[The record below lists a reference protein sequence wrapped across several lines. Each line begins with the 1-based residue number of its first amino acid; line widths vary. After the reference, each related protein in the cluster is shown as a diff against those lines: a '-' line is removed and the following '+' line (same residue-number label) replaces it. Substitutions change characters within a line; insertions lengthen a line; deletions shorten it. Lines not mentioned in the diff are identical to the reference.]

1 MKIGTPRTMRLVGIA
16 SPKILLLLALPLAGG
31 NRLQAQSLYNEG
43 TYRSLAGDNKA
54 IRPGDVITVQVIENA
69 SATARAD
76 TTTQR
81 NNNLGADV
89 LLTPSGRQRGLTVGV
104 GGNFDGGGTTER
116 ASRLLA
122 MLTVTVREVLPNG
135 DLKVSGEQILTVNNE
150 KHKVTL
156 EGRVRQQ
163 DVSSDNVVL
172 SSRLADAQINYV
184 GDGDL
189 SDRQKRAFWRRVAD
203 WLGL

>member
-1 MKIGTPRTMRLVGIA
+1 
-16 SPKILLLLALPLAGG
+16 
-31 NRLQAQSLYNEG
+31 
-43 TYRSLAGDNKA
+43 
-54 IRPGDVITVQVIENA
+54 
-69 SATARAD
+69 
-76 TTTQR
+76 
-81 NNNLGADV
+81 
-89 LLTPSGRQRGLTVGV
+89 
-104 GGNFDGGGTTER
+104 
-116 ASRLLA
+116 